1 VDPLSEMLS
10 LLRVRSSMCGG
21 FDAGGD
27 WSLQFAQQEDV
38 KFYAVVSGEC
48 WLSVAGVTE
57 PVCVRSG
64 DCFLLPRG
72 RAFRMASDIS
82 LTPLDAATFT
92 ATAQSGRVNLYNGG
106 GEFFSICGH
115 FAFAGD
121 HANVLLGVLPPI
133 VHLYKDSD
141 KASLR
146 WCVDQIMHELREPRP
161 GNSLV
166 LEHLAHMI
174 LIQALRLH
182 ITSGP
187 KGGAGF
193 LFALAD
199 KEVSLAIKRM
209 HEDPAR
215 RWTLRSLAESA
226 AMSRTAF
233 SVKFKKVVGTTP
245 MEYLTQWRMLLAMDK
260 LSEARNSVSV
270 ISASLGYESESA
282 FSTAFKRVI
291 GFSPREFSRRQN
303 LAAGHH

>member
-1 VDPLSEMLS
+1 MMPIA
-10 LLRVRSSMCGG
+10 R
-21 FDAGGD
+21 
-27 WSLQFAQQEDV
+27 
-38 KFYAVVSGEC
+38 
-48 WLSVAGVTE
+48 
-57 PVCVRSG
+57 
-64 DCFLLPRG
+64 
-72 RAFRMASDIS
+72 
-82 LTPLDAATFT
+82 AATTTTVIREMMLWSITTFG

-121 HANVLLGVLPPI
+121 HADVLLGILPPI
-133 VHLYKDSD
+133 VHLYRESD

-146 WCVDQIMHELREPRP
+146 WCVDQIMYELQEPRP

-166 LEHLAHMI
+166 LEYLAHMM

-182 ITSGP
+182 ITSGS
-187 KGGAGF
+187 KGSAGF

-199 KEVSLAIKRM
+199 REVSVAIKCM
-209 HEDPAR
+209 HDDPAR

-233 SVKFKKVVGTTP
+233 TVKFKKVVGTTP
-245 MEYLTQWRMLLAMDK
+245 MEYLTQWRMLLAADK
-260 LSEARNSVSV
+260 PSNARNSVSM

-282 FSTAFKRVI
+282 FSTAFKRIV

-303 LAAGHH
+303 LPAGHDQRPAATVN